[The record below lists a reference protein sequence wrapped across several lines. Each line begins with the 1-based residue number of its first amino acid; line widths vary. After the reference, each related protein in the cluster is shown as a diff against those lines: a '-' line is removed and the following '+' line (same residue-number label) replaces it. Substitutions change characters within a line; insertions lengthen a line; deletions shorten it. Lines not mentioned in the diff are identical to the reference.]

1 MYLGGSVR
9 LWLARSVIL
18 CLSSSC
24 DDGGLAS
31 SVSENGSAGKWLRSS
46 SSTSCSRRYV
56 GVLGGDTIVVS
67 SRRAFSSLGER
78 YFSFRGLSDMVFRI
92 NLKMYGL
99 SRLPRGIT
107 QENDSYTARMLFQ
120 IYQIVHK
127 LLKSTVVYLAD

>member
-1 MYLGGSVR
+1 MMEGSP
-9 LWLARSVIL
+9 
-18 CLSSSC
+18 
-24 DDGGLAS
+24 
-31 SVSENGSAGKWLRSS
+31 VSENGSAGKWLRS

-99 SRLPRGIT
+99 SRTGGF
-107 QENDSYTARMLFQ
+107 DSY
-120 IYQIVHK
+120 
-127 LLKSTVVYLAD
+127 